1 MKNMRYITICA
12 GILLVLACGKDK
24 PATKPSIKIKSI
36 NTSEVQPRDPLS
48 ITLEFSDKEGDV
60 SDSLYVKRDR
70 LNKIPGDFGNKRT
83 NDSFFIII
91 PDFPSKSNGEILLNL
106 KYDGFLA
113 DAESPH
119 ADPSQ
124 PNGKVPDSI
133 QFRFALQDK
142 GGNTS
147 DTLTTG
153 QIVIIRN

>member
-12 GILLVLACGKDK
+12 GILLMLACGKDK
-24 PATKPSIKIKSI
+24 PATKPSIKIKSL
-36 NTSEVQPRDPLS
+36 SSKAVSADGYLS

-60 SDSLYVKRDR
+60 NDSLYVKRDR
-70 LNKIPGDFGNKRT
+70 LNTIPGDFGNKRT
-83 NDSFFIII
+83 IDSFYIII
-91 PDFPSKSNGEILLNL
+91 PDFPSKSTGEILLNFEYNGYL
-106 KYDGFLA
+106 V

-119 ADPSQ
+119 SDPGQ

-147 DTLTTG
+147 DTVKTD
-153 QIVIIRN
+153 QIVVIRN

>member
-12 GILLVLACGKDK
+12 GILLMLACGKDK
-24 PATKPSIKIKSI
+24 PATKPSIKIKSL
-36 NTSEVQPRDPLS
+36 SPKEVQAGQPLS
-48 ITLEFSDKEGDV
+48 ITLEFTDKEGDV
-60 SDSLYVKRDR
+60 NDSLYVRRDR
-70 LNKIPGDFGNKRT
+70 LNIIPGDFGNKRT
-83 NDSFFIII
+83 ADSFYILI
-91 PDFPSKSNGEILLNL
+91 PDFPSKSTGEILLNL
-106 KYDGFLA
+106 QYNGYLA

-142 GGNTS
+142 AGNTS
-147 DTLTTG
+147 DTIKTE